1 MKKILY
7 TLLGISIA
15 IAGSVSAVNVSI
27 PQATQVNQ
35 IPLGQS
41 TGNYTPTPFSTVA
54 DVWEA
59 TKTRWASSS
68 SDYWLTTKSTTNLSE
83 GTNLYFTP
91 YRFVENFVSNIASTT
106 ANWGGTWR
114 GRTATTS
121 VNSFS
126 TTSEVPTALAVQTA
140 LQEMQTLAKGNFI
153 VGSDEGWKQATTSLF
168 VSSIGQLGIG
178 TITPSYKLDVN
189 GIINTDKNSGYA
201 QNGSLILYAS
211 TTSGSTF
218 VGKLSGGHETSGGYN
233 TGLGYGTLNQITT
246 TNRNTAVGA
255 YALANLATGVDPWNA
270 TDNTAVGAN
279 TGGNLTSGYHNTLMG
294 SGAGALLTTATAN
307 TLFSYRAGQNMLDG
321 GENVGIGATS
331 NGYGALYNNQ
341 SGWDNTAV
349 GAGAGMGTGIHSAS
363 GGTYFG
369 AKTGA
374 SIGNNANYNT
384 LLGYESGYDVTGGTN
399 NTIIGQ
405 YVTTGAGITTGSNN
419 ILIGQG
425 VRSGL
430 SQTGSNQLNIGN
442 LIFGTGLGDNAT
454 LSTGNI
460 GVGTTSPAT
469 KLSVQG
475 NSYVSGT
482 SFFGGAITA
491 TSTLTVAGLTT
502 LGNASTTQLSVSNT
516 AFFPGSGIWNS
527 AGYLG
532 VGTIVP
538 TYNLDVLGAG
548 HLSSYL
554 DASYIVATTSNA
566 TSTFNGSL
574 QVNGTTRLATTLTG
588 IAHLVDGYVTS
599 SLVSLTNDITGVLGV
614 SNGGTGQS
622 SFEQGWLS
630 SNGTSLS
637 ASTSPTVNY
646 VTATSTT
653 IASTF
658 PYASTTAL
666 TVSGSGYF
674 AGNGIWN
681 SAGYLGVGTTTPDAR
696 YQVSIQPTAPI
707 GIGVYGGSA
716 DYQNGLEFGADS
728 SHAGGVYWRT
738 SGIPRVDITSFNN
751 AFPIEFGNN
760 WMYASSTGI
769 GIGTATPYSRL
780 SVKGKGAGTNRMFE
794 LTNSAS
800 TSLMYMLENGTTYLK
815 GNVGIGT
822 TSPATALDV
831 NGTTTMKG
839 LTVTEN
845 GTSTIPFLQGTM
857 ARITTFITTTLNAVT
872 GYFTELF
879 VGGHKVYPRWSDRMS
894 IPQATSTNET
904 MKFGSCLESG
914 GPSVTIDKVDTVI
927 ASTTSMTGK
936 EGIAWNIK
944 IANSTASGTPMT
956 LFTSTKNTYSTT
968 TQTYTTEFS
977 TATIPSGYCYW
988 FAPTIAST
996 TQIQQM
1002 YLNIWGY
1009 EI

>member
-532 VGTIVP
+532 VGT
-538 TYNLDVLGAG
+538 
-548 HLSSYL
+548 
-554 DASYIVATTSNA
+554 
-566 TSTFNGSL
+566 
-574 QVNGTTRLATTLTG
+574 
-588 IAHLVDGYVTS
+588 
-599 SLVSLTNDITGVLGV
+599 
-614 SNGGTGQS
+614 
-622 SFEQGWLS
+622 
-630 SNGTSLS
+630 
-637 ASTSPTVNY
+637 
-646 VTATSTT
+646 
-653 IASTF
+653 
-658 PYASTTAL
+658 
-666 TVSGSGYF
+666 
-674 AGNGIWN
+674 
-681 SAGYLGVGTTTPDAR
+681 TTPDAR